1 MINEILLL
9 SLLLINLL
17 IYLYH
22 NQIIKIYDIYDYPD
36 KKRKIHKQKTSL
48 LGGFIFFYNLTF
60 FSLILI
66 ILKDSLIKELVLFK
80 NIYNYLLFY
89 FISICFYILGFYD
102 DKKNL
107 NANFKFL
114 IISILIFIIIFFDTN
129 LIIQN
134 INFSFSDKI
143 INLAQFGYLF
153 TLFCFVAFINA
164 FNLYDGINLQN
175 GIYTLFVL
183 IFLLITTNVNIFIL
197 FLLFPLLIFLIL
209 NSSGKIFLG
218 NSGTYFLSF
227 IISYL
232 FIKSFNSYGSIFSD
246 QILAVMLIPGL
257 DMIRL
262 FFYRIK
268 LKQNPFTPDRNH
280 IHHRFLEIF
289 GFKKT
294 IIMISSLSILPITLL
309 IYFESYLTIIF
320 SIFLYFFIFFLIRAL
335 PKSLK

>member
-1 MINEILLL
+1 MFNEILLF
-9 SLLLINLL
+9 SFLLINLF

-22 NQIIKIYDIYDYPD
+22 NRIIKIYGIYDYPD

-66 ILKDSLIKELVLFK
+66 ILSDSLIKELVLFK

-89 FISICFYILGFYD
+89 FISVCFYILGFYD

-107 NANFKFL
+107 NANLKLL
-114 IISILIFIIIFFDTN
+114 IISILILIIIFFDTK
-129 LIIQN
+129 LLIQN
-134 INFSFSDKI
+134 INFSFSDKN
-143 INLAQFGYLF
+143 INLGQFNYLF

-164 FNLYDGINLQN
+164 FNLFDGINLQS

-183 IFLLITTNVNIFIL
+183 IFLLLSTNTNIFIL
-197 FLLFPLLIFLIL
+197 FLLFPLLTFLIL

-232 FIKSFNSYGSIFSD
+232 FIKSFNLYGSISSD
-246 QILAVMLIPGL
+246 QIFAVMLIPGL

-262 FFYRIK
+262 FIYRIK
-268 LKQNPFTPDRNH
+268 LKQHPFTSDRNH

-294 IIMISSLSILPITLL
+294 IMMISFLSILPITLL
-309 IYFESYLTIIF
+309 IYLKSYLVIIF
-320 SIFLYFFIFFLIRAL
+320 SIFLYFFIFFLIRLL
-335 PKSLK
+335 PKSLE